1 MQVSGLLVCDFG
13 FELPAAQLRFEK
25 KRETSFP
32 WYSYDMATQIYP
44 SFLQGPSGKCTKYAL
59 MSMVLEVLSLTHL
72 GSKDHKK
79 HRSFQY
85 FFKTSSVW
93 YLDDVAWQFQL
104 CL

>member
-32 WYSYDMATQIYP
+32 WYP
-44 SFLQGPSGKCTKYAL
+44 SFLQGPSVKCTKYAL
-59 MSMVLEVLSLTHL
+59 MSMVLEVLSPTDL

-79 HRSFQY
+79 HRSFQS
-85 FFKTSSVW
+85 FFKTSSV
-93 YLDDVAWQFQL
+93 
-104 CL
+104 